1 MTLIPTHSLQ
11 RSITL
16 STSQRDS
23 RGVVGWDAVDAL
35 AAYLVDL
42 NRTITALSA
51 KEEADIVHL
60 YTALNAMDKAP
71 SRCSTQQCLP
81 FELVEWSKAGPIT
94 QYLLVFRDYD
104 SSVEIPQQRY
114 KSRVKLKDLQNGDVS
129 LILKNLKAEDRGLY
143 ECYVVG
149 KPNCKKRD
157 IQPISK
163 IYLDVLPPSPGNNH
177 RNKDD
182 EANTDEKDT
191 PLNSQKEMMV
201 VVALTVV
208 FGITPFILSLIV
220 GFRAVYCC

>member
-1 MTLIPTHSLQ
+1 MATVCWIMLVFLCQTGSVSASAEGQKIS
-11 RSITL
+11 
-16 STSQRDS
+16 
-23 RGVVGWDAVDAL
+23 AVIGEDVIL
-35 AAYLVDL
+35 PCE
-42 NRTITALSA
+42 A
-51 KEEADIVHL
+51 KQ
-60 YTALNAMDKAP
+60 Y
-71 SRCSTQQCLP
+71 LP

-104 SSVEIPQQRY
+104 SRVEIPQQRY

-149 KPNCKKRD
+149 KPNRKKRD

-177 RNKDD
+177 RNNDD
-182 EANTDEKDT
+182 EANTDGKDT